1 MFLHLI
7 LGSYHFPDY
16 YVMDFE
22 NGSQEWIVGD
32 LKKES
37 NIFVNYASEKYQG
50 FKKRI
55 NNADWIENS
64 PCIKCKRDIRGHKK

>member
-1 MFLHLI
+1 M
-7 LGSYHFPDY
+7 
-16 YVMDFE
+16 
-22 NGSQEWIVGD
+22 GD

-37 NIFVNYASEKYQG
+37 NIFVNYASKKYQG

-64 PCIKCKRDIRGHKK
+64 PCIKCKRDIRGHKT

>member
-1 MFLHLI
+1 
-7 LGSYHFPDY
+7 
-16 YVMDFE
+16 MDNRRF
-22 NGSQEWIVGD
+22 
-32 LKKES
+32 KKEPDL
-37 NIFVNYASEKYQG
+37 FVNYASKKYQD